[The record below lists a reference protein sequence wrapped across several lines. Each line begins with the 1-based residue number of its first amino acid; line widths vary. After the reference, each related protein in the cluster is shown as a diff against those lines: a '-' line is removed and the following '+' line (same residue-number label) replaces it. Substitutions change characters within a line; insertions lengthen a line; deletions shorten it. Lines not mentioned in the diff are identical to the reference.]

1 MHTITSNASGTRTID
16 VSDQHLATIER
27 YSLFRNLVDSNGIV
41 DDSVLEKLRLNVR
54 SLIESTNAPDKE
66 LLGFCFDVLYHPN
79 MKPVALRNLLVL
91 YSEVTYN

>member
-1 MHTITSNASGTRTID
+1 MYTITSNASGTRTIQI
-16 VSDQHLATIER
+16 SDTHLATISQ

-54 SLIESTNAPDKE
+54 SLIESTNASDPS
-66 LLGFCFDVLYHPN
+66 LLDFCFEVLYHPN

-91 YSEVTYN
+91 YTQHAD